1 MHPALS
7 VIAFTTF
14 SGAGY
19 GLAFVLALGHGNPGA
34 LSTKIAWFVALAMI
48 AGGLL
53 SSTLHLGN
61 PQRAWRAVSQWRTS
75 WLSREGVMAIL
86 TFVPLTLLAAMS
98 IFGDSFSLALGYI
111 GAIMCVI
118 TVYCTAMIYG
128 SLRTIP
134 QWCTPWTAAC
144 YLAFALTSGTL
155 IYLAFFGREAGTS
168 SNNAWVY
175 LAVVFLVVTWLI
187 KYFWTRN
194 AQAVGYGDSTME
206 SATGL
211 GEIGK
216 VRLLERPHAMG
227 NYLTNEFA
235 FRVARKHLSKMGG
248 IVVLLGVALPI
259 LLLLLSL
266 LVGNG
271 FAGFLQV
278 LATIS
283 LMAGLFVE
291 RWLFF
296 AVAKHAVGLY
306 YGGEEALVPAK

>member
-34 LSTKIAWFVALAMI
+34 LSTKIGWFVALALI
-48 AGGLL
+48 GGGLL

-61 PQRAWRAVSQWRTS
+61 PQRAWRAFSQWRSS

-86 TFVPLTLLAAMS
+86 TFIPLTLLAAMS
-98 IFGDSFSLALGYI
+98 IFADSFNLFLGYI
-111 GAIMCVI
+111 GAIMCLI

-134 QWCTPWTAAC
+134 QWHTKWTPAC
-144 YLAFALTSGTL
+144 YLAFSVTSGTL
-155 IYLAFFGREAGTS
+155 IYLALFGREAGSS

-175 LAVVFLVVTWLI
+175 LAIVFLVIAWAI
-187 KYFWTRN
+187 KMFWVRN
-194 AQAVGYGDSTME
+194 ALSAGYGESTME
-206 SATGL
+206 TATGL
-211 GEIGK
+211 GTLGK

-227 NYLTNEFA
+227 NYLTNEMA
-235 FRVARKHLSKMGG
+235 FRVARKHLEKLGW
-248 IVVLLGVALPI
+248 ITALLVFAMPVI
-259 LLLLLSL
+259 LLLISL
-266 LVGNG
+266 FVSSGLG
-271 FAGFLQV
+271 GFLQV

-306 YGGEEALVPAK
+306 YGGDEALVPAE

>member
-19 GLAFVLALGHGNPGA
+19 GLAFVLALGHGNPAA
-34 LSTKIAWFVALAMI
+34 LSTKIGWFVALAMI
-48 AGGLL
+48 GGGLL

-61 PQRAWRAVSQWRTS
+61 PQRAWRAFSQWRSS

-86 TFVPLTLLAAMS
+86 TFIPLTLLAAMS
-98 IFGDSFSLALGYI
+98 IFANSFNLVLGYI
-111 GAIMCVI
+111 GAIMCMI
-118 TVYCTAMIYG
+118 TVYCTAMIYA

-134 QWCTPWTAAC
+134 QWHTKWTPAC
-144 YLAFALTSGTL
+144 YIAFSVTSGTL
-155 IYLAFFGREAGTS
+155 IYMAFFGREAGS
-168 SNNAWVY
+168 ASNNAWVY
-175 LAVVFLVVTWLI
+175 LSVVFLVVAWLI
-187 KYFWTRN
+187 KYFWSKN
-194 AQAVGYGDSTME
+194 ALAAGYGASSME
-206 SATGL
+206 TATGL
-211 GEIGK
+211 GNIGK

-227 NYLTNEFA
+227 NYLTDEMA
-235 FRVARKHLSKMGG
+235 FRVARKHLNKLGWIEVFLG
-248 IVVLLGVALPI
+248 VVLPI
-259 LLLLLSL
+259 VLLLLSL
-266 LVGNG
+266 VVGSG
-271 FAGFLQV
+271 LAGFFQV

-306 YGGEEALVPAK
+306 YGGEEALVPAE